1 MPELAVSQVSD
12 AVLKLDNGRQIPID
26 EKGYLLDRSDWG
38 LSVAEHMAGNDGISL
53 TEEHL
58 EILRIFQAYFEE
70 YEIEP
75 PMRALVKLTAAKL
88 GKEKGNSRFLYRLFP
103 QGPTTQ
109 ACRYAGLP
117 RPLSC
122 I

>member
-1 MPELAVSQVSD
+1 MSD
-12 AVLKLDNGRQIPID
+12 AVLQLANGREIRID
-26 EKGYLLDRSDWG
+26 EKGYLLDRSDWD
-38 LSVAEHMAGNDGISL
+38 LSVAEHMAGEDEINLSQ
-53 TEEHL
+53 EHL
-58 EILRIFQAYFEE
+58 EILYIFQAYFEE

-88 GKEKGNSRFLYRLFP
+88 GDEFGNSRFLYRLFP

>member
-1 MPELAVSQVSD
+1 MMAGTETLRMPD
-12 AVLKLDNGRQIPID
+12 GRVLEVD
-26 EKGYLLDRSDWG
+26 EKGYLLHRGDW
-38 LSVAEHMAGNDGISL
+38 SPRVAEEMAAADGIEL
-53 TEEHL
+53 TADHL
-58 EILRIFQAYFEE
+58 EVIDIFREYFDEF
-70 YEIEP
+70 EIEP
-75 PMRALVKLTAAKL
+75 PMRALVKRAAERM
-88 GKEKGNSRFLYRLFP
+88 GAEKGNSRYLYRLFP

>member
-1 MPELAVSQVSD
+1 MSPS
-12 AVLKLDNGRQIPID
+12 VLNMAGGRQIAID
-26 EKGYLLDRSDWG
+26 EKGYLLDSSEWDPD
-38 LSVAEHMAGNDGISL
+38 VARHMASLDG
-53 TEEHL
+53 L
-58 EILRIFQAYFEE
+58 ELSADHFEIIGIFQAYFEE

-75 PMRALVKLTAAKL
+75 PMRALVKMTTEKL
-88 GKEKGNSRFLYRLFP
+88 GADKGNSRFLYRLFP
-103 QGPTTQ
+103 GGPIIQ

>member
-1 MPELAVSQVSD
+1 MTEKFLNLA
-12 AVLKLDNGRQIPID
+12 NGRQIAID
-26 EKGYLLDRSDWG
+26 EKGYLLEPSEWDLG
-38 LSVAEHMAGNDGISL
+38 VAEHMAELDGISL
-53 TEEHL
+53 GEEHL
-58 EILRIFQAYFEE
+58 EILHIFRTYFEE

-103 QGPTTQ
+103 QGPATQ